1 MCAPA
6 RVPADV
12 AARTGT
18 YGGGMAAEDLS
29 TRTSGSGGG
38 RAPIDDVV
46 DWDLAARTAA
56 LVAGPGPRLE
66 RADAEAIVADL
77 RAAARE
83 AGPHVADITR
93 LEAPVGS
100 DEGVLVVDR
109 AGWAAV
115 NARGFRGLLEP
126 VVAEAARRRGEQ
138 ASAFV
143 TAVGSRITGVEVGG
157 LLGFLSSRV
166 LGQYDAFSPD
176 GRLLLIAPNV
186 VSVEHELDVNP
197 ADFRLWVCLH
207 EETHRVQFGANPWLA
222 PHVVERIRA
231 LVGDLLIEPGQV
243 AERMAGALRDLPGLV
258 RGEGSG
264 VPLLDAV
271 QTPVQRAALAEITA
285 VMSLLEGHAD
295 VVMDEV
301 GPRVVPSVEVIRE
314 RFTRRRAG
322 RGAVDR
328 LLRRLLGL
336 EAKMRQYAEGAHFV
350 REVTARVGVDG
361 FNAVWTG
368 PDTLPRAAEIAD
380 PEAWVRRVRP

>member
-1 MCAPA
+1 M
-6 RVPADV
+6 RADD
-12 AARTGT
+12 TGEHPD
-18 YGGGMAAEDLS
+18 GDGD
-29 TRTSGSGGG
+29 
-38 RAPIDDVV
+38 RAPVDDVV
-46 DWDLAARTAA
+46 DWELAARTAA

-83 AGPHVADITR
+83 AGPHVAGITR
-93 LEAPVGS
+93 LEAPVGT

-126 VVAEAARRRGEQ
+126 VVAEAARRRDEQ
-138 ASAFV
+138 PPAFV
-143 TAVGSRITGVEVGG
+143 SAVGSRVTGVEVGG

-186 VSVEHELDVNP
+186 VSVEQELDVDP

-222 PHVVERIRA
+222 AHLVERIRA
-231 LVGDLLIEPGQV
+231 LVGDLLLEPAQV
-243 AERMAGALRDLPGLV
+243 AERLVGALRDLPGLV

-271 QTPVQRAALAEITA
+271 QTPAQREALAEITA

-301 GPRVVPSVEVIRE
+301 GPRVVPSVELIRE

-336 EAKMRQYAEGAHFV
+336 EAKMRQYADGARFV
-350 REVTARVGVDG
+350 REVTARIGLEG

-368 PDTLPRAAEIAD
+368 PDTLPRAAEITD
-380 PEAWVRRVRP
+380 PDAWVRRVHP